1 MILSIV
7 IPIYNVEKY
16 IDGTLN
22 SIYSQISGHSSDV
35 EVIMINDGS
44 PDNSRAI
51 AERYYKKYTSCSSLI
66 DQDNMGLSCARNT
79 GIKAAKGEYI
89 WFIDSDDS
97 IAPGS
102 ISEVI
107 RYIKEYHVEI
117 LAFDM
122 VRENEETGR
131 TKIHH
136 IFFRKYNSN
145 LYNKTID
152 KYRLISRIRETPVQK
167 FIFSRDFLGKYQ
179 LTFYPGI
186 FHEDNEFMARCL
198 FHVERFVPIHYA
210 PYRYLIRSS
219 GSITTMKDSKR
230 IEDFLKITQLI
241 KAYREQYATLY
252 RDRLFLDYY
261 RYLTLHRVLKS
272 RLFKDFRDVIVY
284 DKREAHKIILDGL
297 RASIYYN
304 LWSSFFKGIIDL
316 FKNK

>member
-136 IFFRKYNSN
+136 IFYIVAKCFRPFFAQKRRTSYSIFINQ
-145 LYNKTID
+145 
-152 KYRLISRIRETPVQK
+152 ETLAVHRQ
-167 FIFSRDFLGKYQ
+167 SHSHFL
-179 LTFYPGI
+179 
-186 FHEDNEFMARCL
+186 
-198 FHVERFVPIHYA
+198 
-210 PYRYLIRSS
+210 
-219 GSITTMKDSKR
+219 
-230 IEDFLKITQLI
+230 
-241 KAYREQYATLY
+241 
-252 RDRLFLDYY
+252 LFLESSA
-261 RYLTLHRVLKS
+261 YLLSHS
-272 RLFKDFRDVIVY
+272 RMQC
-284 DKREAHKIILDGL
+284 H
-297 RASIYYN
+297 
-304 LWSSFFKGIIDL
+304 
-316 FKNK
+316 